1 MTETFELAHARGS
14 TRHWVGP
21 GALEAGLA
29 ELAPELEGRTLFLIS
44 SEPILALHGAAVRPA
59 LASLAGRLELLEVPD
74 GEAAKTPAVS
84 ESLWRRLIR
93 AEGRRD
99 SLLVAFGGGSVG
111 DLTGFVAGS
120 FLRGIAW
127 LQIPTT
133 LLAQVDAAI
142 GGKTAVDLPEAKNAV
157 GLFHHPLAVVADA
170 RWLESLDRGALRCG
184 LVEAIKTAALL
195 DPPLLERIEG
205 SVGDL
210 LAGSPQALGP
220 VVVGAARAKAR
231 LVTEDPEESGPRML
245 LNFGHTLGHA
255 IETVVGHGRIA
266 HGDAVAH
273 GLGFALRLSVARG
286 GDPAFAA
293 RLGTLLGRLGVP
305 PLPALEPAALLAAM
319 ARDKKSRRSGM
330 VWVVAEGAG
339 RGRVEPGIPI
349 DEIGRELGA
358 WLAATG
364 GKGQNSL

>member
-1 MTETFELAHARGS
+1 
-14 TRHWVGP
+14 
-21 GALEAGLA
+21 
-29 ELAPELEGRTLFLIS
+29 
-44 SEPILALHGAAVRPA
+44 
-59 LASLAGRLELLEVPD
+59 
-74 GEAAKTPAVS
+74 
-84 ESLWRRLIR
+84 
-93 AEGRRD
+93 
-99 SLLVAFGGGSVG
+99 
-111 DLTGFVAGS
+111 
-120 FLRGIAW
+120 
-127 LQIPTT
+127 
-133 LLAQVDAAI
+133 
-142 GGKTAVDLPEAKNAV
+142 
-157 GLFHHPLAVVADA
+157 
-170 RWLESLDRGALRCG
+170 
-184 LVEAIKTAALL
+184 
-195 DPPLLERIEG
+195 
-205 SVGDL
+205 
-210 LAGSPQALGP
+210 
-220 VVVGAARAKAR
+220 
-231 LVTEDPEESGPRML
+231 ML

-330 VWVVAEGAG
+330 VWVIAEGAG